1 AEDDRPVWT
10 RMSFATAEENLHRA
24 ARDGL
29 DATQYW
35 PGMGEV
41 PAAELVLRKLLP
53 LAHEGLDRWGVD
65 PARRDRLLGIIERRC
80 VTGQTG
86 AAWQIAT
93 VDAIEESYGT
103 PRHDALRMMVRS
115 YAEHMRAN
123 EPVHLWPIGP

>member
-1 AEDDRPVWT
+1 MLAEEDRPVWS

-29 DATQYW
+29 ESTLYW

-41 PAAELVLRKLLP
+41 PAAELILRKLLP

-86 AAWQIAT
+86 AAWQIDT
-93 VDAIEESYGT
+93 VRALEEEHGVG
-103 PRHDALRMMVRS
+103 RHDALRMMTRAYV
-115 YAEHMRAN
+115 EHMRDN
-123 EPVHLWPIGP
+123 EPVHTW